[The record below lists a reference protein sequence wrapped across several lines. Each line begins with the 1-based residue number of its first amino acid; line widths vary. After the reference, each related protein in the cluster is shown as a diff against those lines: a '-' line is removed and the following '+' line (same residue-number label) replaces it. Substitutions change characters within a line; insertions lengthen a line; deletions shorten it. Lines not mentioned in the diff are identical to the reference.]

1 MSSLCKRELTLHC
14 LAVCRNV
21 TVEPSIIRKRQTA
34 TLNFSHFGL
43 GNARAEAVCACLAD
57 LPMVQHV
64 DMSENRLSDDVV
76 ASVFDTLAHRHGVES
91 INLSRNVFGP
101 RAAKYV
107 RRCRGCND
115 ANEAALVTNTAVDT
129 CKLLAWS
136 RALMTYTSISHGDL
150 VTLSLNRCR
159 ITNMH
164 AKTLAS
170 CLQVRVTTHQ
180 WPHYTERTHLDLPLS

>member
-1 MSSLCKRELTLHC
+1 M
-14 LAVCRNV
+14 

-76 ASVFDTLAHRHGVES
+76 AAVFDTLAHRHGVES

-107 RRCRGCND
+107 CRRRGCNK
-115 ANEAALVTNTAVDT
+115 AALATHTTVDA

-170 CLQVRVTTHQ
+170 CLQVRVTTRQ
-180 WPHYTERTHLDLPLS
+180 WPQYTERTHLDLPHS